1 MRRAGLNGLLKSGDN
16 RVTVGCDMEG
26 FYYLVFLIAI
36 MVIIQWY
43 IANDAVKPDEPTRG
57 LLAMSESRK
66 KQKRKIG
73 RPR

>member
-1 MRRAGLNGLLKSGDN
+1 
-16 RVTVGCDMEG
+16 MEG
-26 FYYLVFLIAI
+26 LYYLVFLIAI

-43 IANDAVKPDEPTRG
+43 VANDAVKPDEPTRG